1 MTGGTSQ
8 CWNGYCDTNFLTQ
21 FFFFSFTFVSIS
33 CARCSTIPRR
43 YGSIPPSRRTRS
55 GAKYASR
62 NGTWPSER
70 TCPLESNRH
79 KWVLTWEWP
88 NLEKIENQKNS
99 ENTSP
104 AFLGYFNCC
113 LPECNGCE
121 YVTDIWLQ
129 GIVVT
134 WVLWHGTSDSRRQKL
149 VEGDGLHLPDE
160 NFPGILEDF
169 FVLCL
174 SQMRNRKKKSVD
186 AKN

>member
-1 MTGGTSQ
+1 MTFLIQFYSSSLPSCRFLALAAPPFLGGTGQ
-8 CWNGYCDTNFLTQ
+8 FLLREEHVPAQ
-21 FFFFSFTFVSIS
+21 
-33 CARCSTIPRR
+33 STP
-43 YGSIPPSRRTRS
+43 
-55 GAKYASR
+55 SR

-104 AFLGYFNCC
+104 AFLGHFNCC

-134 WVLWHGTSDSRRQKL
+134 RVLRHGASDSRRQEL

-174 SQMRNRKKKSVD
+174 SQMRNRKKKRVD